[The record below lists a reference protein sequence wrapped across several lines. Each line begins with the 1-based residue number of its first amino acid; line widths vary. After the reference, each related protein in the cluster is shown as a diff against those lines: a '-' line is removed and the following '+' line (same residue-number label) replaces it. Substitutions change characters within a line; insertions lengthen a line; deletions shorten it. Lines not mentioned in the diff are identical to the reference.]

1 MFGYVV
7 VNQEALDAPS
17 LRRYRAFYCGLCRT
31 LGDRYGMAARMA
43 LTYDMTFLILL
54 LGSLYEPEEHAGECR
69 CLPHPIHRHDCVT
82 TRFTA
87 YAAALNVLLAYHN
100 CEDDWR
106 DERNALKH
114 SEALLLKRHL
124 PALQAAYPR
133 QFAAAQSH
141 LDALWRI
148 EAENGSA
155 DEAANRFAA
164 LMGELFV
171 PDESDRW
178 ASTLRRFGEGLG
190 RFVYLMDAF
199 LDADADARCG
209 RYNPL
214 LPLRA
219 DPDFDGRCRALLTG
233 LIGEAAEA
241 FETLPLLQDV
251 EILRNIL
258 YSGVWTRYAL
268 QQRQRRQKERKS
280 Q

>member
-114 SEALLLKRHL
+114 GEALLLKRHL

-148 EAENGSA
+148 EAENGST

-199 LDADADARCG
+199 LDADADARRG